1 MMIYSS
7 PGGPPEGIYC
17 PAVPSFETAAAAN
30 GGFEQR
36 WKAPMS
42 TGRQSGRTCAREAQ
56 AALQAMLYCLLM
68 VLVVAA
74 AGCGGGNF
82 TVNGKSISKSGFD
95 IEVKRR
101 LAVIKKNN
109 PSELKGERGV
119 TLQAETRRQVATEL
133 VKAELIRQQAAK
145 LGVALPADEVNRRVT
160 EEQQKLGVDQFE
172 KRLKE
177 QGLTLEQYKK
187 TIREQA
193 LVDEL
198 GKKVSEGVSVTPD
211 EAESFYLTNKEL
223 FSQDAMVHAAHILTD
238 TESQADLA
246 AAAAKRGEDF
256 ALLAKLYSKDEATR
270 LNGGDLG
277 WIEKGTREPAFDQ
290 AAFSLRPGQVSGVVR
305 TSDGFQVIKVFDRR
319 EASTPS
325 FSEVAG
331 QAIDML
337 TNRKKDEVF
346 SDWLRTVYA
355 NARVD
360 VGAVGKWD
368 PRLGI
373 VVRK

>member
-1 MMIYSS
+1 
-7 PGGPPEGIYC
+7 
-17 PAVPSFETAAAAN
+17 
-30 GGFEQR
+30 
-36 WKAPMS
+36 MS
-42 TGRQSGRTCAREAQ
+42 TGRQSGTTCVREAP
-56 AALQAMLYCLLM
+56 AALQAMLCCLLI

-74 AGCGGGNF
+74 AGCGGSTF
-82 TVNGKSISKSGFD
+82 TVNGKSIPKSGFD
-95 IEVKRR
+95 VEVKRR

-133 VKAELIRQQAAK
+133 VKAELVRQQAAK
-145 LGVALPADEVNRRVT
+145 LGVALPADEVNRRVQ
-160 EEQQKLGVDQFE
+160 EEQQKLGADQFE

-177 QGLTLEQYKK
+177 QGITLEQYKK
-187 TIREQA
+187 TIREEA

-198 GKKVSEGVSVTPD
+198 GMKVSKGVSVTPD
-211 EAESFYLTNKEL
+211 EAESFYLINKEL

-238 TESQADLA
+238 NESQADIA
-246 AAAAKRGEDF
+246 AADAKRGEDF
-256 ALLAKLYSKDEATR
+256 AMLAKLFSKDEATR

-290 AAFSLRPGQVSGVVR
+290 AAFSLEPGQVSGVVR
-305 TSDGFQVIKVFDRR
+305 ASDGFHVIKVFDRR

-331 QAIDML
+331 QAIDLL